1 MPSFFIRDGSKKGGM
16 AIAKRKFKQKRH
28 SPNAIPEKKKKSLR
42 NEEISSDEDLSA
54 DEGVHFTAEQS
65 DDEFEDVQETA
76 FRKAKQLLAD
86 IREEEKAEGGEGD
99 EDAIAHRLKEEA
111 LSHVATLHRRV
122 AKSAKTADSV
132 VIYRAHSC
140 RFSIVAV
147 AISHDTRYICSC
159 SKDATIVKYDVE
171 EGKKVAT
178 LKYDK
183 KNGKSHKGQIFAVAI
198 SPGDRFL
205 VSGGVDATIRVWNF
219 ANLELVKEFTGHK
232 NAITG
237 LAFRIGT
244 QQLFSCSRDRS
255 VKAWDLDQMGYV
267 DTMFGHVDAVTD
279 IDVLSRERVLTCGG
293 QDRTLRLWKVA
304 EESQLVFNGFASSIS
319 IDCVAFINDEH
330 FVSGSAD
337 GSLCIWSIFKKKPVC
352 EQKEAHGRGAD
363 GQQNWIISVAAR
375 RYTDLVVSGSSD
387 GYVRFWKVAD
397 DYKSVENIFSFELA
411 GFINCMKFS
420 DEGEELVC
428 AVGQEHKSGR
438 WWTKSN
444 ARNVVALIPLEYAE
458 E

>member
-1 MPSFFIRDGSKKGGM
+1 MKLDDFEVLLDM
-16 AIAKRKFKQKRH
+16 EENEMKRKRYSPTPLVEKR
-28 SPNAIPEKKKKSLR
+28 KKTLA
-42 NEEISSDEDLSA
+42 NDEISSDEDLSA
-54 DEGVHFTAEQS
+54 NERLHLTLEES
-65 DDEFEDVQETA
+65 DDEFEDRQEMA
-76 FRKAKQLLAD
+76 FRKAKQLLLD
-86 IREEEKAEGGEGD
+86 IREEEKTEGGGD
-99 EDAIAHRLKEEA
+99 EDAVAHRLKEEA

-132 VIYRAHSC
+132 VIYRAH

-159 SKDATIVKYDVE
+159 SKDATVVKYDVE

-183 KNGKSHKGQIFAVAI
+183 KNGKSHKGQILALAI
-198 SPGDRFL
+198 SGGDRFL

-219 ANLELVKEFTGHK
+219 TNLELVKEFTGHK

-237 LAFRIGT
+237 LAFRLGT

-267 DTMFGHVDAVTD
+267 DTMFGHVDAVAD

-352 EQKEAHGRGAD
+352 VQKEAHGRGAD

-397 DYKSVENIFSFELA
+397 DYKSVENIFSFELV
-411 GFINCMKFS
+411 GFINSMKFS
-420 DEGEELVC
+420 EDGEELVC

-438 WWTKSN
+438 WWTKWN
-444 ARNVVALIPLEYAE
+444 ARNVVVLIPLEYAE
-458 E
+458 Q